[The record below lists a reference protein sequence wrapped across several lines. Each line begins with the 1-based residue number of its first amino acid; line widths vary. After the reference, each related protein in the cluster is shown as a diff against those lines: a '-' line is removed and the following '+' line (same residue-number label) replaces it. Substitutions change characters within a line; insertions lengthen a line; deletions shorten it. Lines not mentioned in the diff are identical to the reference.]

1 MRYFLLEAWER
12 GVGMVI
18 SGDVEMYNNG
28 MRVIESDMI
37 DSSSMSV
44 QNVFRDMIIRI
55 IYIILRW

>member
-1 MRYFLLEAWER
+1 ML
-12 GVGMVI
+12 V